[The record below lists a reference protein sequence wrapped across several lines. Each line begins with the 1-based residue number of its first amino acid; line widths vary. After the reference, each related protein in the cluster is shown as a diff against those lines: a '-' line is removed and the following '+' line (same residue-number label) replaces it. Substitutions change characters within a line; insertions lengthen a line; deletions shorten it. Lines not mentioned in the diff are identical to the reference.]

1 MEQCKAHALT
11 AVAIAGFVVSSCSSS
26 GRPAIYVLD
35 DAAPG
40 QPGVTEVL
48 GKPVVGLQH
57 VQLPDYLDTT
67 DIMTHRAGGRIHAS
81 TTGQWGDRLSTGVT
95 RTLAE
100 SLGTQ
105 LPEVS
110 VRGLPSTERPWLGLR
125 SISASSKHKRMAAA
139 SFPGGGLS
147 SGEMAPSWMS
157 TNFSSRPRSRA
168 MMMRALWPRWGRI
181 STSLPPRL
189 QQQCDVWNQSTRCC
203 TAGIPEGRVLSI
215 GPVWFNTGRHSDPT
229 SDRDIR
235 RNQFLQ

>member
-110 VRGLPSTERPWLGLR
+110 VRGLPSTERPWLRLTVDI
-125 SISASSKHKRMAAA
+125 SIFEAQADGRCV
-139 SFPGGGLS
+139 LS
-147 SGEMAPSWMS
+147 G
-157 TNFSSRPRSRA
+157 
-168 MMMRALWPRWGRI
+168 RWIILGRDGAELDEHEFLI
-181 STSLPPRL
+181 STPVQSYDDASVVAAMGTDLNQLTTEIAATVRRLEPKHSLLHSRHSRG
-189 QQQCDVWNQSTRCC
+189 Q
-203 TAGIPEGRVLSI
+203 
-215 GPVWFNTGRHSDPT
+215 GPVDRT
-229 SDRDIR
+229 SLVQYR
-235 RNQFLQ
+235 